1 MSLKV
6 KGSLSFYNVAEAEA
20 RCRLRIA
27 LAHISSTSKS
37 EPREKG
43 EENTRIIRSMDEG
56 RSTHA
61 SKWLVNEDG

>member
-1 MSLKV
+1 MTLKV

-27 LAHISSTSKS
+27 LAQTSSTSKS
-37 EPREKG
+37 EPRKKG
-43 EENTRIIRSMDEG
+43 EENTRIIRDMDEG

-61 SKWLVNEDG
+61 KQMACQ